1 MSIQQLI
8 TLLIVAVAAI
18 YLGRNLV
25 ASARNFFSNK
35 SEGCGGCGKCA
46 FADKAPSKTPASAR
60 PNIIALT
67 DIRTL
72 SKKYP
77 GNSFIS

>member
-1 MSIQQLI
+1 MSAQQLI
-8 TLLIVAVAAI
+8 TLLIVAVAVV
-18 YLGRNLV
+18 YLGRNLF

-46 FADKAPSKTPASAR
+46 FAEKPRPQTPASAR

-72 SKKYP
+72 PKK
-77 GNSFIS
+77 